1 MSHLRDM
8 ASTIDRCIE
17 AGLAYLDA
25 ERRLEKWHQTERCYA
40 LPEGLAA
47 ERIAEHGRHVAA
59 KGLELMLCEQ
69 MEQGLWEVK

>member
-1 MSHLRDM
+1 MTLDGM
-8 ASTIDRCIE
+8 ASAIDRCIE

-25 ERRLEKWHQTERCYA
+25 ERRLEVWRQTERCYL

-59 KGLELMLCEQ
+59 KGFELMLCEQ
-69 MEQGLWEVK
+69 MEQGLWEEK

>member
-1 MSHLRDM
+1 M

-25 ERRLEKWHQTERCYA
+25 ERRLERWEMCARVYA
-40 LPEGLAA
+40 MPSGVAEEGLK
-47 ERIAEHGRHVAA
+47 ESGRAVAT

-69 MEQGLWEVK
+69 MEQGLWEEK